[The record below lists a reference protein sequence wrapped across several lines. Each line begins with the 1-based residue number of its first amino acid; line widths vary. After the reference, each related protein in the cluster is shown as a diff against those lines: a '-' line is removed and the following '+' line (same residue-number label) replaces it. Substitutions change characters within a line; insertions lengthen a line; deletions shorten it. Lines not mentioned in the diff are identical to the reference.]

1 MSCDDEPRAT
11 VAAHLSDPFATK
23 TLHGRLLRVARLAT
37 MEGIAGGVAHE
48 LNQPLTAIV
57 NYAHAC
63 DRLLA
68 RPGADLGEVRE
79 ALRQIGRQA
88 TRAAEVMQRLRQLAG
103 RQHSQQAATS
113 LNTLVAELLDL
124 LQVDAHMHGVELSLE
139 LTAQLPEVIV
149 DNGQIQ
155 QVILNFFR
163 NSLDALAARVPRRS
177 PRIVIRTSATA
188 DHEVE
193 LAVSDNGPGSGFF
206 ARRDEPPVRPVL
218 LDQARRHRA
227 GPGHQQHDR
236 TRSWRLGGLSVQ
248 PASRRLLLH
257 SASRASRT
265 RRHRILSRSH
275 PLAGSRPSA
284 GRQ

>member
-11 VAAHLSDPFATK
+11 VAAHSSDPFATK
-23 TLHGRLLRVARLAT
+23 ALHGRLLRVSRLAT
-37 MEGIAGGVAHE
+37 MEGMAGGVAHE

-79 ALRQIGRQA
+79 ALRQIGLQT

-113 LNTLVAELLDL
+113 LNTLVAELLEL
-124 LQVDAHMHGVELSLE
+124 LQTDARMHGVELSLE

-163 NSLDALAARVPRRS
+163 NSLDALAARAPRRS

-188 DHEVE
+188 AHEVE
-193 LAVSDNGPGSGFF
+193 LAVSDNGPGFAPGVTSRLFDPFFSTKQDGTGLGLAISNTIARAHGGSVGFRSNQPHGVCF
-206 ARRDEPPVRPVL
+206 CIRLPARP
-218 LDQARRHRA
+218 ARA
-227 GPGHQQHDR
+227 A
-236 TRSWRLGGLSVQ
+236 TES
-248 PASRRLLLH
+248 
-257 SASRASRT
+257 
-265 RRHRILSRSH
+265 
-275 PLAGSRPSA
+275 
-284 GRQ
+284 